1 MSQTPPIPPGIER
14 ASSKHTD
21 LTAQQYSDAGDAR
34 LGELVVDVSTNPD
47 NPSLYIGNVSGNLNL
62 VSGGSGGNPGGS
74 NTQIQFN
81 NNGLF
86 GASSSFTFTS
96 TSNLVSI
103 ANLTV
108 SGNTQLGDVSNVFIE
123 GGTSGYV
130 LSTDGTGNLSWID
143 AAAALIGGPDTAVQ
157 YNDGGVLGGTTN
169 FTYDSTGDLLTV
181 GNISAIGNISA
192 NYFIGDGGLLT
203 NITVSGGTAIVNGTS
218 NITVATS
225 GNITVGVNGNANVV
239 TFTGAGAVIDGTL
252 NINGNNEQQQI
263 NGTRTIIAGNPYPG
277 SAANN
282 VPTVVWTSSSN
293 NVNSFLMTLRIQ
305 NSGEVEI
312 LELMAAMN
320 ASLAISF
327 TETNR
332 VTTNPAILDTIAN
345 VAANGTGY
353 MQVILTPKNGNIVY
367 ATYNVTEFNKTV

>member
-21 LTAQQYSDAGDAR
+21 LTAQEYSDAGDAR

-47 NPSLYIGNVSGNLNL
+47 NPSLYIGNVAGNLNL
-62 VSGGSGGNPGGS
+62 VSGGSGGSPGGS

-81 NNGLF
+81 NNGFF
-86 GASSSFTFTS
+86 GASASFTFTS

-103 ANLTV
+103 ANLIV
-108 SGNTQLGDVSNVFIE
+108 SGNTQLGDVANIFID

-130 LSTDGTGNLSWID
+130 LSTDGAGNLSWVD
-143 AAAALIGGPDTAVQ
+143 AGSAFVGGPNTSVQ
-157 YNDGGVLGGTTN
+157 FNDDGVLGGTTN
-169 FTYDSTGDLLTV
+169 FTYDVTGDLLSV
-181 GNISAIGNISA
+181 GNISATGNISA
-192 NYFIGDGGLLT
+192 NYFLGDGSLLT

-218 NITVATS
+218 NITVAAS

-239 TFTGAGAVIDGTL
+239 TFTGNGAVVNGTL

-282 VPTVVWTSSSN
+282 VPTIVWTSSSN

-320 ASLAISF
+320 SSYVVNF

-353 MQVILTPKNGNIVY
+353 MQVILTPKNGNTVF